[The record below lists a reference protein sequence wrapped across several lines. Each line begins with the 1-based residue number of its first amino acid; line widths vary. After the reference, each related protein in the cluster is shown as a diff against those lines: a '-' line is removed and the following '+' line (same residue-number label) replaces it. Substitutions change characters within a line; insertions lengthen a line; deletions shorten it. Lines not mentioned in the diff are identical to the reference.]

1 MLLGKGPADDNSV
14 GLFVYLFLC
23 LSDSKLTRLLLMKLM
38 KDRRR
43 HERFQLELSARL
55 EINFPQRAGI
65 FELRTRNI
73 SAAGTL
79 LATTEQ
85 FVEGTHC
92 HLELVVTS
100 ERIKELTGV
109 QGLIKIE
116 GTIVRS
122 TPDGVA
128 ICFDGDC
135 QILGLK
141 G

>member
-1 MLLGKGPADDNSV
+1 
-14 GLFVYLFLC
+14 
-23 LSDSKLTRLLLMKLM
+23 MKE
-38 KDRRR
+38 RRTY
-43 HERFQLELSARL
+43 ERFQLGLPARL
-55 EINFPQRAGI
+55 EMDSSERSKI
-65 FELRTRNI
+65 FELQTKDI
-73 SAAGTL
+73 SAAGAL
-79 LATTEQ
+79 LVGTTEQ
-85 FVEGTHC
+85 FPIGTRC
-92 HLELVVTS
+92 QLELTVAS

-141 G
+141 GS

>member
-1 MLLGKGPADDNSV
+1 MEE
-14 GLFVYLFLC
+14 
-23 LSDSKLTRLLLMKLM
+23 
-38 KDRRR
+38 RRAY
-43 HERFQLELSARL
+43 ERFQLNLPARL
-55 EINFPQRAGI
+55 EMDSSERTEI
-65 FELRTRNI
+65 FELQTKDI
-73 SAAGTL
+73 SAAGAL
-79 LATTEQ
+79 LLGTKEQ
-85 FVEGTHC
+85 FQPGTRC
-92 HLELVVTS
+92 QLELIVAS

-141 G
+141 GS